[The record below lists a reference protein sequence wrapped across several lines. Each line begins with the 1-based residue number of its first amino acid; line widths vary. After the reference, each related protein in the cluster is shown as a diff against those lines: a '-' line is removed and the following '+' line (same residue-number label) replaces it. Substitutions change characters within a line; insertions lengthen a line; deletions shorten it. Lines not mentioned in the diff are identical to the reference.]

1 MKVRVK
7 MEEEKLTLLKKYL
20 LELGTAAVAFSGGVD
35 STFLLKTAHDV
46 LGDGCI
52 AVTAYSEYFPEWES
66 EEAKAFCEKEG
77 IRQIL
82 VKTREMEDEEFCKN
96 PKNRCYICKKALFG
110 ELQKIAR
117 KEGMNEIIEG
127 SNMDDL
133 GDYRPG
139 LQAIREL
146 GIKSPLRE
154 CGLTKSEIRS
164 LSREMTLPTWKKP
177 SYACLAS
184 RFAYGERITKE
195 KLIMVEKSEKLLM
208 ELGFEQM
215 RVRMHGQMARIEV
228 PENDISRLVQPD
240 IRKRIT
246 EELKGY
252 GFSYVTMD
260 LQGFR
265 SGSMNEVL

>member
-1 MKVRVK
+1 
-7 MEEEKLTLLKKYL
+7 MEEEKLALLKKYL
-20 LELGTAAVAFSGGVD
+20 LELRTVAVAFSGGVD
-35 STFLLKTAHDV
+35 STFLLKAAHDV

-77 IRQIL
+77 ICQIL

-110 ELQKIAR
+110 ELKEIAH
-117 KEGMNEIIEG
+117 KEGINDVIEG

-139 LQAIREL
+139 MQAIREL

-154 CGLTKSEIRS
+154 CGLTKAEIRA
-164 LSREMTLPTWKKP
+164 LSREMKLPTWKKP

-184 RFAYGERITKE
+184 RFAYGERITRE
-195 KLIMVEKSEKLLM
+195 KLTMVEQSEKLLM
-208 ELGFEQM
+208 DLGFEQM
-215 RVRMHGQMARIEV
+215 RVRIHGQMARIEV
-228 PENDISRLVQPD
+228 PENEITRLVQPD

>member
-1 MKVRVK
+1 
-7 MEEEKLTLLKKYL
+7 MEEKKLVALKKYL
-20 LELGTAAVAFSGGVD
+20 QELGTAAVAFSGGVD
-35 STFLLKTAHDV
+35 STFLLKTAHEV
-46 LGDGCI
+46 LGDCCI

-66 EEAKAFCEKEG
+66 EEAREFCQKEG

-82 VKTREMEDEEFCKN
+82 LKTREMEDEEFCKN

-110 ELQKIAR
+110 ELKEVAL
-117 KEGMNEIIEG
+117 KEGMDHVIEG

-154 CGLTKSEIRS
+154 CELTKAEIRK
-164 LSREMTLPTWKKP
+164 LSQEMGLPTWKKP

-184 RFAYGERITKE
+184 RFAYGERITRE
-195 KLIMVEKSEKLLM
+195 KLTMVEKSEKLLM
-208 ELGFEQM
+208 NLGFEQM
-215 RVRMHGQMARIEV
+215 RVRIHGQMARIEV
-228 PENDISRLVQPD
+228 PENEISRLVQPD

-265 SGSMNEVL
+265 SGSMNEVI

>member
-1 MKVRVK
+1 
-7 MEEEKLTLLKKYL
+7 
-20 LELGTAAVAFSGGVD
+20 
-35 STFLLKTAHDV
+35 
-46 LGDGCI
+46 
-52 AVTAYSEYFPEWES
+52 
-66 EEAKAFCEKEG
+66 
-77 IRQIL
+77 
-82 VKTREMEDEEFCKN
+82 
-96 PKNRCYICKKALFG
+96 
-110 ELQKIAR
+110 
-117 KEGMNEIIEG
+117 
-127 SNMDDL
+127 MDDL

-139 LQAIREL
+139 LQAIWEL

-154 CGLTKSEIRS
+154 CGLTKAEIRA
-164 LSREMTLPTWKKP
+164 LSREMKLPTWKKP

-228 PENDISRLVQPD
+228 PENEISRLVQPD

-265 SGSMNEVL
+265 SGSMNEVI